1 MIENFDIVVKILK
14 IGLSGFVFLLVFMAF
29 RLLRKEQNV
38 DTPRPIFLKKISQ
51 FMWISV
57 VLVII
62 VGVFSLSETL
72 LKNTF
77 LKPKKHELWEV
88 KGLVKLDRGETG
100 EIKGLEFTIQ
110 PPDQLP
116 QPDGS
121 FSIKGVPIYK
131 TNGME
136 MPKLVVRKEGYSTV
150 TVDLDPEIPKDEALP
165 EYNIA
170 LNENEKEIRISRNTP
185 IILRK
190 KLIEV
195 ICSKCIKE
203 CPEYCKKEEKPL
215 PKYEGEKGEKAQ
227 KAKAEDLPEYK
238 AKERKTNNR

>member
-1 MIENFDIVVKILK
+1 MFENLDIVVKILK

-62 VGVFSLSETL
+62 VGVFSFSETL

-121 FSIKGVPIYK
+121 FNINGVPIIYK
-131 TNGME
+131 NDNMK
-136 MPKLVVRKEGYSTV
+136 MPILVIRKEGYITE
-150 TVDLDPEIPKDEALP
+150 TVDLDKEIPKDERLP
-165 EYNIA
+165 KYIITHNH
-170 LNENEKEIRISRNTP
+170 NEKEISISKNTP

-190 KLIEV
+190 NPTEAFCRECL
-195 ICSKCIKE
+195 KE
-203 CPEYCKKEEKPL
+203 CPEYCKEEKPL
-215 PKYEGEKGEKAQ
+215 HKFVEERAE